1 MFFQGELI
9 INRFGALWAH
19 ERMLGCAVC
28 FQVALIQE
36 RFQAHHTGELVRY
49 VFVFYEGLWSGEIR
63 GTVTT
68 SERVNGY
75 NVSLSVLGVV
85 KGRITMPAGKIVC

>member
-19 ERMLGCAVC
+19 ERVFGCAVC
-28 FQVALIQE
+28 FQVTLIQE
-36 RFQAHHTGELVRY
+36 RFQAHRTGELVRY
-49 VFVFYEGLWSGEIR
+49 VFVFHEGFWSEEIR

-75 NVSLSVLGVV
+75 NMILLGLVV
-85 KGRITMPAGKIVC
+85 KCRITMPTGKIVC